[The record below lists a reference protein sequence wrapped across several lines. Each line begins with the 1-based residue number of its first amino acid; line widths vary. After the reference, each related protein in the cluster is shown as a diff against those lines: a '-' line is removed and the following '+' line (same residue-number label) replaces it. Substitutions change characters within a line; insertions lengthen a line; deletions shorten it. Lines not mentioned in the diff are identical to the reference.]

1 MNDPKFQAGINR
13 AIRRLAEHSPDAV
26 VWETELSK
34 FRAGHADAFPG
45 PMYAAAWEAFCKV
58 LNVDVRLRS
67 AGRAFGEWALAPGNR
82 AVDGQ
87 QLTRTDFLVGYIRED
102 PATMALLDNFY
113 GSAVQA
119 MRVQR
124 GFTKEGQDEHRAIVR
139 HRVLD
144 NRAAVGRAV
153 LDASHLRRPHVRRAL
168 R

>member
-13 AIRRLAEHSPDAV
+13 AIKRLAEHSPDAV

-58 LNVDVRLRS
+58 LNVDVRLRGVGHAFVEWS
-67 AGRAFGEWALAPGNR
+67 HAAGHFARLDWLI
-82 AVDGQ
+82 
-87 QLTRTDFLVGYIRED
+87 GYVCED
-102 PATMALLDNFY
+102 PRTMALLDNFY

-124 GFTKEGQDEHRAIVR
+124 GLTKEGSR
-139 HRVLD
+139 
-144 NRAAVGRAV
+144 
-153 LDASHLRRPHVRRAL
+153 
-168 R
+168 